1 MVELWRN
8 CNVAVSATSAGV
20 AKTTR
25 AKPVKPVVHS
35 VRKLELSDKRIWK
48 TTFAGP
54 FPVSSFVLYV
64 VPECILTCKN
74 CATNASKNPHKIII
88 PASSDQIHRAFQ
100 ITSNPLIPS
109 QPLPPHSPEPAAA
122 QHNQPHP
129 PQAVVHNN
137 TQPQSISVGAAGLV
151 DEEDEEDKEDVVD
164 DQGILQDLDEDLDI
178 ILEGNT
184 LPSPALSSCS
194 LPIHPL
200 DTAPV
205 PIIKTDY
212 RTPKNFPVAVTPPP
226 QPPAELKPP
235 NLETKNP
242 VIPLGYDVKDGS
254 RLDLRD
260 EAEENA
266 QRGRLGNKSAFA
278 MGNIEQAWEGLPP
291 ELKDVM
297 MGVNGK
303 NRTKIIITNQ
313 IEGPINK
320 SEEKMIIINH
330 HLNIDQDQNLEI
342 RRPSSK
348 EEGKKRDSEQQ
359 QRHSSQEKAKKDE
372 GGGGHR
378 SSSTKI
384 TNGGSSRRRKS
395 RCAADGDDNKDED
408 HHSPL
413 EPADEQDHND
423 KIKEREGE
431 RDCDKDKE
439 RDKDKDE
446 VDHAEGD

>member
-20 AKTTR
+20 AQTTR
-25 AKPVKPVVHS
+25 AKPVEPVVHS

-151 DEEDEEDKEDVVD
+151 EEEDEEDKEDVVD

-205 PIIKTDY
+205 PIIKQIT
-212 RTPKNFPVAVTPPP
+212 RTPKIFPVAVTPPP

-278 MGNIEQAWEGLPP
+278 MGNIEQAWEGL
-291 ELKDVM
+291 L
-297 MGVNGK
+297 
-303 NRTKIIITNQ
+303 
-313 IEGPINK
+313 
-320 SEEKMIIINH
+320 
-330 HLNIDQDQNLEI
+330 QNL
-342 RRPSSK
+342 RM
-348 EEGKKRDSEQQ
+348 
-359 QRHSSQEKAKKDE
+359 
-372 GGGGHR
+372 
-378 SSSTKI
+378 
-384 TNGGSSRRRKS
+384 
-395 RCAADGDDNKDED
+395 
-408 HHSPL
+408 
-413 EPADEQDHND
+413 
-423 KIKEREGE
+423 
-431 RDCDKDKE
+431 
-439 RDKDKDE
+439 
-446 VDHAEGD
+446 

>member
-1 MVELWRN
+1 
-8 CNVAVSATSAGV
+8 
-20 AKTTR
+20 
-25 AKPVKPVVHS
+25 
-35 VRKLELSDKRIWK
+35 
-48 TTFAGP
+48 
-54 FPVSSFVLYV
+54 
-64 VPECILTCKN
+64 
-74 CATNASKNPHKIII
+74 
-88 PASSDQIHRAFQ
+88 
-100 ITSNPLIPS
+100 
-109 QPLPPHSPEPAAA
+109 
-122 QHNQPHP
+122 
-129 PQAVVHNN
+129 
-137 TQPQSISVGAAGLV
+137 
-151 DEEDEEDKEDVVD
+151 
-164 DQGILQDLDEDLDI
+164 
-178 ILEGNT
+178 
-184 LPSPALSSCS
+184 
-194 LPIHPL
+194 
-200 DTAPV
+200 
-205 PIIKTDY
+205 
-212 RTPKNFPVAVTPPP
+212 
-226 QPPAELKPP
+226 
-235 NLETKNP
+235 
-242 VIPLGYDVKDGS
+242 
-254 RLDLRD
+254 
-260 EAEENA
+260 
-266 QRGRLGNKSAFA
+266 

-446 VDHAEGD
+446 VDHAEGDYSGSWKRKPKEERSNRSKRGQAG